1 MLLMVCPPFDRPL
14 PPNTHTYTQVYLVSM
29 LWPRWVSHPRAG
41 LGFGVWGGSGAELPP
56 PLTPKSI
63 PLGQKHCLGG
73 GEEGGFPCCGE
84 WGHALG

>member
-1 MLLMVCPPFDRPL
+1 
-14 PPNTHTYTQVYLVSM
+14 M

-41 LGFGVWGGSGAELPP
+41 LGFGVWGGNDAELPP

-73 GEEGGFPCCGE
+73 GGGRGVSLLWGMGPRFGVKGSSFGCPGEDPGGPC
-84 WGHALG
+84 